1 MGVECEGP
9 PEGGGGSVGAGSH
22 RRSSSG
28 STCGPRGVHSGA
40 VPRAASE
47 SPAASLRPRPIPLED
62 ASAGSWLARVRQTLV
77 SLILRPAQSFRVCPE
92 PIDHGRV
99 LRFLATLRLPPW
111 IALLA
116 ALAFQHMSTPEG
128 SGVPMRSV
136 YAFLE
141 PPLARV
147 LSLWVV
153 LMIPVGLPLLY
164 FVSGLLAHIGVALTG
179 GASRSIGASMRACGY
194 VLGLVLLVL
203 GVLDIPLYLGQ
214 VPGDAYVVVLGTVGL
229 VYWSLTGIAL
239 ARTHQIGVPRGWM
252 AALLPTLVLV
262 AVTFGRAWLELTN
275 VPGFRTP
282 GGPYALP

>member
-1 MGVECEGP
+1 MRG
-9 PEGGGGSVGAGSH
+9 GSH
-22 RRSSSG
+22 RG
-28 STCGPRGVHSGA
+28 PAVASTCGRRRVHSGA
-40 VPRAASE
+40 LPSADANRSRVS
-47 SPAASLRPRPIPLED
+47 SRPRPIALED
-62 ASAGSWLARVRQTLV
+62 ADAGSWLARVRKTLT
-77 SLILRPAQSFRVCPE
+77 SLVLRPGQSFRVCPE

-99 LRFLATLRLPPW
+99 LRLLATLRLPPW
-111 IALLA
+111 IVLLA
-116 ALAFQHMSTPEG
+116 ALAIQHATTPEG

-136 YAFLE
+136 YAVLE

-194 VLGLVLLVL
+194 VLGLALLVI
-203 GVLDIPLYLGQ
+203 GIVDIPLYLDQ
-214 VPGDAYVVVLGTVGL
+214 VPGVVYLGVLALVAL
-229 VYWSLTGIAL
+229 VYWVLTGIAL
-239 ARTHQIGVPRGWM
+239 ARTHQVGVPRGWM

-262 AVTFGRAWLELTN
+262 AVTFGRAWLELTD
-275 VPGFRTP
+275 VPGLPTP